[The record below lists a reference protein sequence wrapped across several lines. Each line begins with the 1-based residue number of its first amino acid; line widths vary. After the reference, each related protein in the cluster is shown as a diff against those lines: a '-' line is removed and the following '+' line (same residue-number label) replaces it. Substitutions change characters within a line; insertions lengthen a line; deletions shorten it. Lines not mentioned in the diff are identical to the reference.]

1 MARPALMAL
10 ALAAVALAVTACDR
24 LPRRWPFG
32 AAPNSVTVKLPPAR
46 PIGTRGW
53 GARLDFAPE
62 PAFGAAL
69 LALLPPP
76 RAGAIS
82 ASPTDPHGNATA

>member
-1 MARPALMAL
+1 MARPALRAL

-46 PIGTRGW
+46 RAPAPGFTFEGGEHSANAALRL
-53 GARLDFAPE
+53 GAR
-62 PAFGAAL
+62 
-69 LALLPPP
+69 
-76 RAGAIS
+76 RA
-82 ASPTDPHGNATA
+82 